1 MQLQLYCLIFVF
13 QSCLVDKF
21 YHIIKN
27 MEKPNSA
34 TESLFH
40 LPGWYWYLEDE
51 KDFQEL
57 PNAEN
62 FLEICLRVISNE
74 FRMKGYHELFKSIS
88 KILPTDHRTNY
99 EPYFKYIYN
108 RHPFIQIISKPF
120 STASVH
126 VTKPLKRSSAHEIQL
141 DILHLNQHFFNINY
155 HIRYVVVAVDI
166 FHVLFGCIQ

>member
-1 MQLQLYCLIFVF
+1 
-13 QSCLVDKF
+13 
-21 YHIIKN
+21 
-27 MEKPNSA
+27 MEKTNSA
-34 TESLFH
+34 TETLFH

-108 RHPFIQIISKPF
+108 
-120 STASVH
+120 
-126 VTKPLKRSSAHEIQL
+126 
-141 DILHLNQHFFNINY
+141 
-155 HIRYVVVAVDI
+155 
-166 FHVLFGCIQ
+166 